1 MRDTNVAGILRRQG
15 RERAAETAFVAPTR
29 TWTFGEVDTESN
41 RVAQG
46 LAALGVGPGDRVAC
60 LTRHMADCALL
71 MFAACK
77 LGAVCMPVNW
87 RLAAPEIE
95 YIVDHGQA
103 KFMMVDEEFAPTLA
117 KAKIPG
123 LLKTVSTDAPAGQV
137 LASGHQA
144 FADWRA
150 PFEARDPGYEAS
162 PEETTLQL
170 YSSGT
175 TGLPKGVELSN
186 RGFMEVCEMGP
197 PVTGFTTGKV
207 MLNALPTFHIAGMG
221 NLVMPVWAGAKVVFM
236 PDFVPSLAIRAIEEH
251 RVTHSFMVPAMILFM
266 LQAPE
271 AKTADFSSLEVIS
284 YGGSPISDTVL
295 LEALRVLRCGLFQ
308 VYGMTEAPLLTQ
320 LPPEDHVTEGERAFL
335 LRSAGKPSPG
345 VQIRIVRSADGQD
358 AAEGEVGEIWVRTY
372 QNMKGYWRNPKATD
386 ETFPEGR
393 ADGIGW
399 MRTGDAG
406 YLKGGYLFIHDR
418 IKDMVISGGENIY
431 PAEVENALA
440 KHPAVLECAI
450 IGVPDEKWGE
460 AVKACVVL
468 KPGAQAT
475 EREVIDFMR
484 ENLAHYKCPK
494 SVDFLQQLPRNPT
507 GKLLKRVLRE
517 PYWAGRDRAVS

>member
-1 MRDTNVAGILRRQG
+1 MTDRNIAQIVRRQG
-15 RERAAETAFVAPTR
+15 RDRPDQVAFVAPDR
-29 TWTFGEVDTESN
+29 TWTFAEVDQASN

-60 LTRHMADCALL
+60 LTRHMAECALL

-103 KFMMVDEEFAPTLA
+103 RFMMVDEEFAPTLA
-117 KAKIPG
+117 KATLPG
-123 LLKTVSTDAPAGQV
+123 LSLTVSTDAPRGARG
-137 LASGHQA
+137 ASGFGSFH
-144 FADWRA
+144 DWHA
-150 PFEARDPGYEAS
+150 GLEPRDPGYDAG

-197 PVTGFTTGKV
+197 PVTGFTEGKV

-236 PDFVPSLAIRAIEEH
+236 PDFVPSLVIRAIEQH
-251 RVTHSFMVPAMILFM
+251 RVTHAFMVPAMILFV

-284 YGGSPISDTVL
+284 YGGSPISETVL

-320 LPPEDHVTEGERAFL
+320 LPPADHITEGPRAYL

-345 VQIRIVRSADGQD
+345 VQIRIVRGADGKD

-372 QNMKGYWRNPKATD
+372 QNMKGYWRNEKASAD
-386 ETFPEGR
+386 TFPEGR
-393 ADGIGW
+393 EGGIGW

-406 YLKGGYLFIHDR
+406 YLKDGYLFIHDR

-431 PAEVENALA
+431 PAEVENTLA
-440 KHPAVLECAI
+440 RHPAVLECAI

-468 KPGAQAT
+468 KPGTAAS
-475 EREVIDFMR
+475 EREIIDFMR
-484 ENLAHYKCPK
+484 ANMAHYKCPK
-494 SVDFLQQLPRNPT
+494 SVDFMQQLPRNPT

-517 PYWAGRDRAVS
+517 PYWSGRERAVS

>member
-1 MRDTNVAGILRRQG
+1 MADRNIAQVVRRQG
-15 RERAAETAFVAPTR
+15 RDRPAQVAFVAPQR
-29 TWTFGEVDTESN
+29 DWTFGEIDAESN

-46 LAALGVGPGDRVAC
+46 LAALGVGAGDRVAC

-95 YIVDHGQA
+95 YIVDHGRA

-117 KAKIPG
+117 RAKLPT
-123 LLKTVSTDAPAGQV
+123 LLKTVSTDAVAGAA
-137 LASGHQA
+137 ASGHEP
-144 FADWRA
+144 FAGWRA
-150 PFEARDPGYEAS
+150 GFEARDPGYDAG

-197 PVTGFTTGKV
+197 PVTGFTEGKV

-221 NLVMPVWAGAKVVFM
+221 NLVMPVWAGAKVVFL
-236 PDFVPSLAIRAIEEH
+236 PEFVPSQAIRAIEQH

-284 YGGSPISDTVL
+284 YGGSPISETVL
-295 LEALRVLRCGLFQ
+295 LEALRVLGCGLFQ

-320 LPPEDHVTEGERAFL
+320 LPPQDHVTEGPRAWL

-345 VQIRIVRSADGQD
+345 VQIRIVLAAEGRD
-358 AAEGEVGEIWVRTY
+358 AAEGEVGEIWVRTF
-372 QNMKGYWRNPKATD
+372 QNMKGYWRNEKATA

-393 ADGIGW
+393 VDGIGW

-406 YLKGGYLFIHDR
+406 YLKEGYLCIHDR

-431 PAEVENALA
+431 PAEVENVLA

-460 AVKACVVL
+460 AVKACVVP
-468 KPGAQAT
+468 KPGVEVT
-475 EREVIDFMR
+475 EREIIDFMR

-494 SVDFLQQLPRNPT
+494 SVDFMQQLPRNPT

-517 PYWAGRDRAVS
+517 PYWAGRERAVS